1 MVWLVGLWCLTTPL
15 STIFQLYRGGQFYW
29 WRKPEYMK
37 KTTDLPQDTD
47 KLYHIML
54 YRVCWL
60 HRYHLNTTTKA
71 PGIYRI
77 NLFFQIM
84 SCDLLISS
92 KLWYKLVRNKCA
104 ISLCWER
111 QALESLVGTSN
122 IGEKYSVLLSD
133 HTFTNCRYP
142 EQVRQ
147 NLPDLLSFNSIDIR
161 A

>member
-1 MVWLVGLWCLTTPL
+1 MIFNRQWTTVFTQFTFSLYLYISYGLWCFTPL
-15 STIFQLYRGGQFYW
+15 PTIFQLYRGGQFYW

-37 KTTDLPQDTD
+37 KTTDLSQDTD

-71 PGIYRI
+71 PCIYHI

-92 KLWYKLVRNKCA
+92 KLWYKLVSNKCA
-104 ISLCWER
+104 ISLCWGSR
-111 QALESLVGTSN
+111 
-122 IGEKYSVLLSD
+122 KLSW
-133 HTFTNCRYP
+133 Y
-142 EQVRQ
+142 Q
-147 NLPDLLSFNSIDIR
+147 
-161 A
+161 